1 MTYLYNTEQKG
12 GEKMAMAESELL
24 NLPRERLLQ
33 VGVEN
38 LTTQELLAILL
49 RTGTKYRSVLE
60 LSEEIVCHFRTLF
73 DLKEASIEELQL
85 ISGVGKVKAIEL
97 QAAIELG
104 QRAARSKQL
113 KLGQVVSSH
122 ALGNELI
129 EEMKDWRQEH
139 LIVIYLNTKNQMIK
153 KEIVF
158 KGTLNQSIAHPR
170 EIYRVAVKCAAARFI
185 LVHNHPSG
193 NPEVSKQDIDFTKR
207 IIECGKIMGIELLDH
222 LVVGDSGYVSM
233 REEGIID

>member
-1 MTYLYNTEQKG
+1 MLI
-12 GEKMAMAESELL
+12 AENELVS
-24 NLPRERLLQ
+24 LPRERLLQ

-49 RTGTKYRSVLE
+49 RTGTKHRSVIE
-60 LSEEIVCHFRTLF
+60 LSEEVVSHFRTLF
-73 DLKEASIEELQL
+73 DLKEASLEELQL
-85 ISGVGKVKAIEL
+85 ITGVGKIKAIEL

-104 QRAARSKQL
+104 QRVARSKQL

-122 ALGNELI
+122 MLGKELI

-139 LIVIYLNTKNQMIK
+139 LLVIYLNTKNQMIK
-153 KEIVF
+153 KEIIF

-193 NPEVSKQDIDFTKR
+193 NPEVSQQDIDFTNR
-207 IIECGKIMGIELLDH
+207 IVECGKIMGIEILDH
-222 LVVGDSGYVSM
+222 LVIGESSYVSM
-233 REEGIID
+233 REEGIIE